1 MTPALL
7 FSAELLRRCASADLL
22 LWEFMPDPVQVDD
35 AAGEWLELYNPGT
48 DSVKLAGWSLAT
60 GGGARTPLD
69 SAKAVPPGGFLVVA
83 RTDSASNGGAPIGQI
98 LSSGWSLPN
107 AAGAIRLFSPGGTQ
121 VDSALWGSGS
131 ALKSGR
137 SLERIG
143 AACDG
148 GNAACWKSSTRS
160 YGLGD
165 WGTPGAE
172 NSQDTTRREVE
183 GGIVSLRE
191 GDGFLEAGIHNRGL
205 KDWTSRRVT
214 WDAGA
219 VVGQNLSCRSGD
231 TCAVRL
237 PLSGI
242 AVGDRLRVGLRL
254 EADSRPADD
263 TAGIWLLGD
272 KGRIL
277 LSELQ
282 ASSVAGQPE
291 WLELSQGVGK
301 PFDLS
306 GWSLG
311 DSLQAVPLPLGT
323 VLPVGGHLVL
333 SPDCAGLRAA
343 WRLPSM
349 PCAEVPGWLRLS
361 QVEDRIVLRDDRGAT
376 RDSLEWS
383 TAFWGSWPAGKSR
396 ERRSRS
402 VATREAANW
411 VASPDALGATPGW
424 GFGMTPGWAEPGAG
438 SFALSIPDRLFC
450 PGDAQV
456 QAVLPLGLVAP
467 PTWNLTVSV
476 FDLDRRRVR
485 RLHHGPA
492 PTSGRLEWDGRDDA
506 GRSCRM
512 GTYLVLVEALTDEGR
527 AVRCREWA
535 VLGRRL

>member
-7 FSAELLRRCASADLL
+7 LAAELLRRCASADLL

-48 DSVKLAGWSLAT
+48 DSVKLKGWSVGT
-60 GGGARTPLD
+60 GGGARLALD
-69 SAKAVPPGGFLVVA
+69 SARSIPPGGFLLVS
-83 RTDSASNGGAPIGQI
+83 RTDSAANGGAGNGQI

-107 AAGAIRLFSPGGTQ
+107 ASGSLRLYAPDGRQ
-121 VDSALWGSGS
+121 VDSALWGNG
-131 ALKSGR
+131 AAPKPGH

-148 GNAACWKSSTRS
+148 GNAACWLPSLRT

-165 WGTPGAE
+165 RGTPGAE
-172 NSQDTTRREVE
+172 NSQDTTRRAVD

-191 GDGFLEAGIHNRGL
+191 EGGFLEARVRNRGL
-205 KDWTSRRVT
+205 QDWAVRRVT
-214 WDAGA
+214 WEAGA
-219 VVGQNLSCRSGD
+219 KVGQDLSCRAGD

-237 PLSGI
+237 PLAGV
-242 AVGDRLRVGLRL
+242 AVGDRLRATLRL
-254 EADSRPADD
+254 EADGRPADD
-263 TAGIWLLGD
+263 TAGIWLLGER
-272 KGRIL
+272 GNVL

-291 WLELSQGVGK
+291 WIELSQGVER
-301 PFDLS
+301 PFDLG

-311 DSLQAVPLPLGT
+311 DSLQAVPLPGGT
-323 VLPVGGHLVL
+323 VLPAGGHLVL
-333 SPDCAGLRAA
+333 SPDCAALRSA
-343 WRLPSM
+343 WKLPSM

-361 QVEDRIVLRDDRGAT
+361 QVEDRIVLRDERGAT
-376 RDSLEWS
+376 RDSLAWS
-383 TAFWGSWPAGKSR
+383 TAWWGSWPVGRSR
-396 ERRSRS
+396 ERRSRT
-402 VATREAANW
+402 VATGEAANW

-424 GFGMTPGWAEPGAG
+424 AFGAAPGWSEPGTAG
-438 SFALSIPDRLFC
+438 FSLEIPQRLFC

-456 QAVLPLGLVAP
+456 QPVLPIRVVAP
-467 PTWNLTVSV
+467 PTWILTVSV

-485 RLHHGPA
+485 RLHQGAA
-492 PTSGRLEWDGRDDA
+492 PVTGTLEWDGRDDA

-512 GTYLVLVEALTDEGR
+512 GTYLVLVEATTDEGR
-527 AVRCREWA
+527 VLRRREWA